1 MAEKKDIFETPR
13 PTAKQAGFDPMKTPF
28 GQKNIVHVAGKVP
41 AVVPINTDLKPV
53 EKDRFK
59 VHIPGKKPVQSE
71 QKQPPVRQMKGP
83 NFSPVN
89 EFLAQRNVP
98 DPYNE
103 IFPPMYLQSD
113 SERKMYIDIQKK
125 FNVFDTVLTNLLLRT
140 SVAEEELRRL
150 KSIVFHMQGKVPVKV
165 KPHLDQ
171 SSKKQEESKPKKES
185 SSTDSW
191 DDL

>member
-1 MAEKKDIFETPR
+1 
-13 PTAKQAGFDPMKTPF
+13 
-28 GQKNIVHVAGKVP
+28 
-41 AVVPINTDLKPV
+41 
-53 EKDRFK
+53 
-59 VHIPGKKPVQSE
+59 
-71 QKQPPVRQMKGP
+71 
-83 NFSPVN
+83 
-89 EFLAQRNVP
+89 
-98 DPYNE
+98 
-103 IFPPMYLQSD
+103 MYLQSD

-150 KSIVFHMQGKVPVKV
+150 KSIVFHMKEKVPVKV